1 MTDPSPV
8 VHDAFTAFEHDGW
21 AEVATS
27 YHDSFERLTSQAAE
41 ALLDAVAAWP
51 DTRLLDVACGTGECA
66 AQATSRG
73 AAAIGVDFVAEMVAE
88 ARKLHPGTEFRQ
100 GDAQSLP
107 FPDASFDALV
117 CNFGFLHFARPERA
131 IDEAF
136 RILVAGGRF
145 ALTTW
150 LGPRERNPY
159 LDDVLT
165 AVQTY
170 GDMNVPLPSGPS
182 LFRFGK
188 ADEYRRVLADHGFHE
203 ATTREVPITVSLT
216 DERDVLAPIYRGTVL
231 IRSLLLAQRA
241 EARAR
246 IDQALIEGSR
256 KYRKRAG
263 EGIEIPMPALLAIA
277 RKQ

>member
-8 VHDAFTAFEHDGW
+8 VHDAFTAFEHNGW

-41 ALLDAVAAWP
+41 PLLDAVAAGP

-66 AQATSRG
+66 ARATSRG
-73 AAAIGVDFVAEMVAE
+73 ATAIGVDFVAEMVAE
-88 ARKLHPGTEFRQ
+88 ARNLHPGTEFRQ

-131 IDEAF
+131 IDESF
-136 RILVAGGRF
+136 RVLAAGGRF

-159 LDDVLT
+159 LNNVLT

-170 GDMNVPLPSGPS
+170 GDMNVPLPPGPS

-188 ADEYRRVLADHGFHE
+188 ADEYRQVLTYHGFHE
-203 ATTREVPITVSLT
+203 VTTREVPITASLT
-216 DERDVLAPIYRGTVL
+216 DERGVLAPIYRGSVL

-241 EARAR
+241 EVRAR
-246 IDQALIEGSR
+246 IDQAVIEGAR
-256 KYRKRAG
+256 KYRAG
-263 EGIEIPMPALLAIA
+263 ESIKIPMPALLAIA